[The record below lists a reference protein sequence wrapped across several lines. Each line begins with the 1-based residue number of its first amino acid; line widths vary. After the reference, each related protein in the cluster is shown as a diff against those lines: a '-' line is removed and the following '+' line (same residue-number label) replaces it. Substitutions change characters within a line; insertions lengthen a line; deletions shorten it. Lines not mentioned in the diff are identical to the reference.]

1 MQISIWPQPNLL
13 ARLRFFALLGI
24 LAMVIFGTV
33 EIKRIAGK
41 AGEVALR
48 VGLVVTTG
56 RLFPAP

>member
-1 MQISIWPQPNLL
+1 MQISIWPKPDLL

-41 AGEVALR
+41 AGDVALR
-48 VGLVVTTG
+48 VGLAVTTG